1 MSLKCEYVSDGLLL
15 GQSWMVVPLTMFFY
29 VQKHWEGVCCCLHVN
44 YIVCKH
50 FNSAHCSIIV
60 YICVRFQYIPTR
72 VLNFVVNNMW
82 VLVVVHK
89 LVI

>member
-1 MSLKCEYVSDGLLL
+1 MCKSTGKEFVA
-15 GQSWMVVPLTMFFY
+15 V
-29 VQKHWEGVCCCLHVN
+29 
-44 YIVCKH
+44 YIVYKH

-60 YICVRFQYIPTR
+60 YVCVRFQYIPTR

-82 VLVVVHK
+82 VFVIVYK